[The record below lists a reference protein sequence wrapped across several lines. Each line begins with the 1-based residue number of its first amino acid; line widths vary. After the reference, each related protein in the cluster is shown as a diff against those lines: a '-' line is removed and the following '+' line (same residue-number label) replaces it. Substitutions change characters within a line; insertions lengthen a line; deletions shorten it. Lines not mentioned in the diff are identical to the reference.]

1 MLQGYVVVDN
11 VFGSELT
18 RQLQQELLQ
27 LHSSGRMHL
36 NCTHLVRGNTTQL
49 LEKSSIYEAELTL
62 DAAVQQAAPLFAK
75 LQQDGTLQTM
85 LNLFLPQLSLDSH
98 AIKLQYNAG
107 TGGCFPMHFDSDE
120 QLDGRC
126 VTAIS
131 YLNEDWQPGF
141 GGQLR
146 LYPFPFKPIDISP
159 IADRL
164 VLFSSTRMLH
174 RVLPCDHPRSCFTIW
189 LSQTRTRR
197 AFQPAAA
204 KHDCKEPDSTADEA
218 AVARFLMQPSIRQHV
233 CRVVYADE
241 WRRSIQQS
249 HSASAARQAALEV
262 FEHELDII
270 KTAMAKYMPY
280 ISRLSDSSDG
290 NDTPDA
296 FRQLAAQV
304 VQWFR

>member
-107 TGGCFPMHFDSDE
+107 NKHCLNHLSSHSSCSSSHKYLGTLAHMPMHA
-120 QLDGRC
+120 G
-126 VTAIS
+126 
-131 YLNEDWQPGF
+131 YL
-141 GGQLR
+141 
-146 LYPFPFKPIDISP
+146 
-159 IADRL
+159 
-164 VLFSSTRMLH
+164 
-174 RVLPCDHPRSCFTIW
+174 
-189 LSQTRTRR
+189 
-197 AFQPAAA
+197 
-204 KHDCKEPDSTADEA
+204 
-218 AVARFLMQPSIRQHV
+218 
-233 CRVVYADE
+233 
-241 WRRSIQQS
+241 
-249 HSASAARQAALEV
+249 
-262 FEHELDII
+262 
-270 KTAMAKYMPY
+270 
-280 ISRLSDSSDG
+280 
-290 NDTPDA
+290 
-296 FRQLAAQV
+296 
-304 VQWFR
+304 